1 MQIGLVI
8 LLGIY
13 LLFRNTRINAS
24 PLSQIRTIIR
34 ASKYAPYEK
43 YIINQMN
50 LESGYLTN
58 TLSQPPIYNPFSMG
72 AVSIRKTTQID
83 TYSNS
88 NIDDDNNSETATS
101 TSTSTN
107 TTTKLEVGY
116 VGPLVRAFCSLLLFG
131 HASCQLLSIATFA
144 ATACLLAHAAACCG

>member
-8 LLGIY
+8 LLGIF
-13 LLFRNTRINAS
+13 LLFRNMRINAT
-24 PLSQIRTIIR
+24 PLSQIRTVIR

-72 AVSIRKTTQID
+72 AVRVRKTTQIS
-83 TYSNS
+83 TYSNP
-88 NIDDDNNSETATS
+88 NIDDGMAFGVYEDYASATQDFIYYLDSIRMPMNLTCQEYNTYIDSKNYAVDPSYLEKLNNMC
-101 TSTSTN
+101 
-107 TTTKLEVGY
+107 
-116 VGPLVRAFCSLLLFG
+116 R
-131 HASCQLLSIATFA
+131 
-144 ATACLLAHAAACCG
+144 

>member
-8 LLGIY
+8 LLGIF
-13 LLFRNTRINAS
+13 LLFRNMRINAS
-24 PLSQIRTIIR
+24 PLSQIRTVIR

-83 TYSNS
+83 TYSNP
-88 NIDDDNNSETATS
+88 NIDEGMPFGVYEDYASATQDFIYYLDNIRMPMDLTCQEYNAYINSKGYAVDPRYEE
-101 TSTSTN
+101 
-107 TTTKLEVGY
+107 KLNNMC
-116 VGPLVRAFCSLLLFG
+116 R
-131 HASCQLLSIATFA
+131 
-144 ATACLLAHAAACCG
+144 

>member
-8 LLGIY
+8 LLGIF
-13 LLFRNTRINAS
+13 LLFRNMRINAT
-24 PLSQIRTIIR
+24 PLSQIRTVIR
-34 ASKYAPYEK
+34 ASQYAPYEN

-83 TYSNS
+83 TYSNP
-88 NIDDDNNSETATS
+88 NIDDGMPFGVYEDYASATQDFIYYLDS
-101 TSTSTN
+101 IGSN
-107 TTTKLEVGY
+107 
-116 VGPLVRAFCSLLLFG
+116 RNLLWLYG
-131 HASCQLLSIATFA
+131 AVSDLSIRP
-144 ATACLLAHAAACCG
+144 LDSV